1 MAELKQFASVVVE
14 ETGPSPLASPNQQ
27 PHSTAP
33 FGTFEPR
40 SNEKR
45 LSDIYWV
52 SPAKMVSFL
61 VFGMLMSLAHHL
73 YYQSRV
79 GKVVG
84 NENDQQNEHRLVSNF
99 DRFFLGYFAQEQS
112 S

>member
-1 MAELKQFASVVVE
+1 MANLKQFELVVIK
-14 ETGPSPLASPNQQ
+14 ETGPSPLASPNPQ
-27 PHSTAP
+27 PHSTGP
-33 FGTFEPR
+33 FGTFELR

-45 LSDIYWV
+45 LSDIHWV
-52 SPAKMVSFL
+52 SPTKMVSFL
-61 VFGMLMSLAHHL
+61 VFGILMSLAHHL

-99 DRFFLGYFAQEQS
+99 D
-112 S
+112 